1 MSPRLTCVTG
11 FWGPE
16 ALERD
21 PERRPAEVYLRLFAE
36 LHGQVPWPMIVWV
49 DPSWADAV
57 AAIVARGAPAE
68 RRVIARAFDEL
79 PYARERSALETL
91 RPFDNHDPRKDT
103 IGFSVVMW
111 AKPDLLADAIDLG
124 GPAIERWAWIDFG
137 IAHVADLG
145 AVDWRAIEA
154 QAPERVRLCTMRATA
169 PEEIENLA
177 EFYRGNRG
185 KVAGGFFTG
194 SAGAMQGFRARF
206 HAELGRMRATG
217 RRVHDEQ
224 ILATLL
230 AREPGAYECWYADY
244 AGILTNYVGIRR
256 DAPTIL
262 DGLAYCR
269 DRRLWTIGT
278 DVFKRLME
286 AMQAQHV
293 LLTPA
298 QTARLLHEAFICAY
312 YAERPLAERLGRLVA
327 SLYHH
332 GGNEF
337 RRTLDG
343 WAPLVAQNL
352 RYVDLDLGRPA
363 WTLAELLAQPD
374 LMAWRICL

>member
-1 MSPRLTCVTG
+1 VTG

-21 PERRPAEVYLRLFAE
+21 PDRRPADVYLRLFAE
-36 LHGQVPWPMIVWV
+36 LQGQVPWPMVVWV
-49 DPSWADAV
+49 DPTWADAV
-57 AAIVARGAPAE
+57 AAIVARAAPAE
-68 RRVIARAFDEL
+68 RRVIPRAFDAL
-79 PYARERSALETL
+79 PYAKERGALETL

-111 AKPDLLADAIDLG
+111 AKPELVVDAIGLE
-124 GPAIERWAWIDFG
+124 GPGSERWAWIDFG
-137 IAHVADLG
+137 MAHVADLG

-154 QAPERVRLCTMRATA
+154 LAPERVRLCTMRATA

-194 SAGAMQGFRARF
+194 SADAMRGLRARF

-224 ILATLL
+224 IFATLL
-230 AREPGAYECWYADY
+230 AREPGTYECWYADY
-244 AGILTNYVGIRR
+244 AGILTNYAGIRR
-256 DAPTIL
+256 DVPTIL

-278 DVFKRLME
+278 DVFNRLME

-312 YAERPLAERLGRLVA
+312 HAERPLAERLGRLLA

-332 GGNEF
+332 GGNEL
-337 RRTLDG
+337 RRTLDA

-352 RYVDLDLGRPA
+352 RYVDLDFARPA

-374 LMAWRICL
+374 LAAWRVCL